1 MHDPQ
6 QQAFNDIVMA
16 SLANLSERSIRRIQ
30 ELAKASEITDPK
42 LMALPHPARV
52 NLMGTHEIQQLQC
65 GNDWPA
71 VKAIVADATLPLHT
85 TLQKLS
91 QASELMAA
99 MYGYSKFDDASSN
112 DGFANGPIL
121 AMRFSMAKGA
131 LFQTTDALDKMLEHT
146 DISDDIPIGAARAP
160 YPVCYFEFG
169 QSRTNPIKVYNQSTG
184 WHQSEGCYVFEYR
197 SPLIGY
203 EELGEIRHIQLML
216 TGAPKTNIA
225 DDAYQIFTIPV
236 IDEADSVNKTMERYF
251 ELHRKEVFIANMI
264 DPDSGYIM
272 ASDKELDVSKQA
284 ILHLIK
290 IMLYLQSPGAT
301 RKEDLQASVLKKQLE
316 NLKSSA
322 KQAKAARRLQASYDR
337 IIIGPERVEG
347 DASGQG
353 NHRLN
358 EIHWRRGHYRNQP
371 HGPQMSLRKVIWI
384 SPTVVTPAHMSGT
397 TEPEKRTYIIK

>member
-1 MHDPQ
+1 MHNQ

-16 SLANLSERSIRRIQ
+16 SLASLSERSIRRIQ
-30 ELAKASEITDPK
+30 ELAQACETNDPK

-52 NLMGTHEIQQLQC
+52 SIMGTLEVQQLQC
-65 GNDWPA
+65 GKDWPA
-71 VKAIVADATLPLHT
+71 VQAIVADATLPLHT

-91 QASELMAA
+91 EASALMAA
-99 MYGYSKFDDASSN
+99 MYGYSKFDEASSN
-112 DGFANGPIL
+112 DGFTNGPIL

-131 LFQTTDALDKMLEHT
+131 LLQTTDALDKMLEHT

-169 QSRTNPIKVYNQSTG
+169 QSRNNPIQVFNQSTG

-197 SPLIGY
+197 APLVGH
-203 EELGEIRHIQLML
+203 EELGDIRHIQLML
-216 TGAPKTNIA
+216 TGAPKANIA

-236 IDEADSVNKTMERYF
+236 VDEADSVHKTMERYF
-251 ELHRKEVFIANMI
+251 ELHRKEVFIANMV

-272 ASDKELDVSKQA
+272 ASAKELEVSKQA

-290 IMLYLQSPGAT
+290 IMLYLQSPGALK
-301 RKEDLQASVLKKQLE
+301 KEDLQASALRKQLN

-322 KQAKAARRLQASYDR
+322 KQAKAARRLQNCYDR
-337 IIIGPERVEG
+337 IIIGPERIEG
-347 DASGQG
+347 ATSEQG
-353 NHRLN
+353 GHRLN

-371 HGPQMSLRKVIWI
+371 HGPQFALRKIIWI
-384 SPTVVTPAHMSGT
+384 SPTVVTPAHISSAS
-397 TEPEKRTYIIK
+397 EPEKRTYIIK